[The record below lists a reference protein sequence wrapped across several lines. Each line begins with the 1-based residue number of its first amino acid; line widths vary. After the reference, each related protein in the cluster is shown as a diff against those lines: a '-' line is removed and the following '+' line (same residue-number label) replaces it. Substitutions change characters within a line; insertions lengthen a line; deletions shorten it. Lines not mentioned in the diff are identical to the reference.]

1 MLRPSLA
8 DQLRRGGRR
17 FAQWRRGVKH
27 RFGWLAPLHVA
38 LYGGYGNG
46 RDVLLRGR
54 VLEEHPG
61 ADPDPNDA
69 RISNLRRSWDQF
81 ESDEVPG
88 VRLRLELGGSSSE
101 VVSDEDGFFF
111 ARLRLPQPAPAGWL
125 PVQAHV
131 TDVPYPTNALP
142 SAESAVL
149 IPSERARF
157 GVISDIDDTIL
168 RTHVSN
174 KAKMLYVTLLGNA
187 LTRRSFEGTR
197 ELYRGLARAGAEA
210 PFFYVSQSVWN
221 IFPLL
226 EQFIREQQLPRGPLL
241 LRQVRLLGDPRA
253 VPHKP
258 AAIAHLLETYPQLP
272 FLLIGDS
279 GERDLDV
286 YLDAARRYPGRIRGI
301 LIRNVSRAR
310 RAEALRRLAAERAP
324 NGCSARLFDDA
335 QTAIAHCREL
345 GLWPDS

>member
-1 MLRPSLA
+1 MI
-8 DQLRRGGRR
+8 DQLRDGGRR
-17 FAQWRRGVKH
+17 FAQWRRGIKH

-38 LYGGYGNG
+38 LYGGYGYG
-46 RDVLLRGR
+46 KDVLVRGR

-61 ADPDPNDA
+61 AGPDPGDP
-69 RISNLRRSWDQF
+69 RLSNLRRSWDQF

-88 VRLRLELGGSSSE
+88 VQLRLELGDTRSE

-111 ARLRLPQPAPAGWL
+111 ARVRLKAPALAGWL
-125 PVQAHV
+125 PVKAQV
-131 TDVPYPTNALP
+131 TQVPYPTDTLP
-142 SAESAVL
+142 SAESSVL
-149 IPSERARF
+149 IPSESARF

-174 KAKMLYVTLLGNA
+174 KAKMLYLTLLGNA
-187 LTRRSFEGTR
+187 LTRHSFEGTR

-241 LRQVRLLGDPRA
+241 LRQVRLLRDPRS

-258 AAIAHLLETYPQLP
+258 AAIAHLLQTYPRLP

-301 LIRNVSRAR
+301 LIRNVSKAR
-310 RAEALRRLAAERAP
+310 RAEALRRLAAEAAP
-324 NGCSARLFDDA
+324 AGCSARLFDDA
-335 QTAIAHCREL
+335 PAAIQHCRDL
-345 GLWPDS
+345 GLWPEN

>member
-1 MLRPSLA
+1 MRPSLI
-8 DQLRRGGRR
+8 DQLRDRGRR
-17 FAQWRRGVKH
+17 FAQWRRGVKQ
-27 RFGWLAPLHVA
+27 RFGWLAPLHIA
-38 LYGGYGNG
+38 MYGGYGSG
-46 RDVLLRGR
+46 RDVLVRGR

-61 ADPDPNDA
+61 AEPDPADP
-69 RISNLRRSWDQF
+69 RLSNLRRSWDQF

-88 VRLRLELGGSSSE
+88 VQLRLDVAGTVSE
-101 VVSDEDGFFF
+101 AVTDEDGYFL
-111 ARLRLPQPAPAGWL
+111 ARVRLKAPARPGWL
-125 PVQAHV
+125 PVKAHV
-131 TDVPYPTNALP
+131 IHVPYPTESLP

-187 LTRRSFEGTR
+187 LTRRTFEGTR
-197 ELYRGLARAGAEA
+197 DLYRGLARAGNDA

-241 LRQVRLLGDPRA
+241 LRQVRLLRDPRA

-258 AAIAHLLETYPQLP
+258 TAIAQLLETYPRLP

-279 GERDLDV
+279 GQRDLDI
-286 YLDAARRYPGRIRGI
+286 YLDAARRYPGRVRGI
-301 LIRNVSRAR
+301 LIRNVSRAQ
-310 RAEALRRLAAERAP
+310 RAAALRQLASQAP
-324 NGCSARLFDDA
+324 EGCSARLFDDA
-335 QTAIAHCREL
+335 PGAIAHCREL
-345 GLWPDS
+345 GVWPES

>member
-1 MLRPSLA
+1 MRPSLI
-8 DQLRRGGRR
+8 DQLRDGGRR
-17 FAQWRRGVKH
+17 FAEWRRGVKH

-46 RDVLLRGR
+46 RDVLVRGR

-61 ADPDPNDA
+61 AEPDAGDP
-69 RISNLRRSWDQF
+69 RLSNLRRSWDQF

-88 VRLRLELGGSSSE
+88 VQLRLELGGTLSE
-101 VVSDEDGFFF
+101 VTSDEDGFFLAHVRLKAP
-111 ARLRLPQPAPAGWL
+111 ARAGWL
-125 PVQAHV
+125 PVKAQV
-131 TDVPYPTNALP
+131 TQVPYPTDTLP
-142 SAESAVL
+142 SAEGAVL
-149 IPSERARF
+149 IPGERARF

-187 LTRRSFEGTR
+187 LTRRTFEGTR
-197 ELYRGLARAGAEA
+197 DLYRGLARAGADA

-221 IFPLL
+221 IYPLL

-241 LRQVRLLGDPRA
+241 LRQGRLLRDPRT

-258 AAIAHLLETYPQLP
+258 AAIAHLLDTYPQLP

-279 GERDLDV
+279 GQRDLDI
-286 YLDAARRYPGRIRGI
+286 YLDVARQYPGRIRGI

-310 RAEALRRLAAERAP
+310 RAAALRQLAAQAP
-324 NGCSARLFDDA
+324 PGSCSARLFDDA
-335 QTAIAHCREL
+335 PAAIAHCREL
-345 GLWPDS
+345 GLWPES